1 MKPQISQKKLYVSL
15 GSSINPIRFS
25 QYSTNQKFEELQKPN
40 GLVYFEINSL
50 LEARNL
56 TQSFINEFNLGG
68 SNWIGGRV
76 IDEENNFIAV
86 CSNFFIFWELQL
98 WTAKSKSF
106 LLCQ

>member
-76 IDEENNFIAV
+76 IDEENNFIAQISYNGRV
-86 CSNFFIFWELQL
+86 WESD
-98 WTAKSKSF
+98 KFPFKEIEI
-106 LLCQ
+106 

>member
-1 MKPQISQKKLYVSL
+1 MENNIGYIQIPSFDETT
-15 GSSINPIRFS
+15 SSEFK
-25 QYSTNQKFEELQKPN
+25 TKFEELQKPN

-76 IDEENNFIAV
+76 IDEENNFIAQISYNCRV
-86 CSNFFIFWELQL
+86 WESD
-98 WTAKSKSF
+98 KFPSKEIEI
-106 LLCQ
+106 